1 MKKQRILLCLLA
13 LISLGACQ
21 PEETASTKNVLPIES
36 FEIKV
41 GSDTTITT
49 NRGIILHFSPQ
60 TLMTKEEKVT
70 IEIKAAL
77 SRFEMVSEGLSSLTA
92 EGELLESMGMLH
104 LDSPSEVQINA
115 ASPIKVKLPSDKITT
130 AAKVFTGS
138 NVGKTVKWEESTA
151 LDSSGVMRRIAQG
164 ALLFSQ
170 YCTNCHN
177 PNLRDQLTGP
187 ALGRITSFRDSSFLM
202 AFTRNSQQLIAAGD
216 TLALCLFQAWN
227 NSVMTSFDSLSDPQ
241 IWSIY
246 EYIESESIARGISTS
261 EMTYLDTCDLSS
273 NTSGHR
279 HSQGHT
285 VYNYNESGVIIDSV
299 IISDNDTAYQYTP
312 PIAPPLPPNPDR
324 TTLSQQLEYYEFDV
338 KEFGWY
344 NIDLYTNAEVEEIE
358 NFKFKLELD
367 APERFNGFAIFRH
380 RAVIIPLQ
388 YYEGFYYL
396 LNGWDKEKVKFSAAI
411 SMRIILIENT
421 EAEELEVAYL
431 DIVSQLEDNDYELE
445 LEKMKKEEVVWLV
458 NEEW

>member
-1 MKKQRILLCLLA
+1 MKKQRTLLWLLF
-13 LISLGACQ
+13 LLSLGACQ

-49 NRGIILHFSPQ
+49 SRGIILHFSPQ
-60 TLMTKEEKVT
+60 TLIAKEEKVT
-70 IEIKAAL
+70 IAVKAAL
-77 SRFEMVSEGLSSLTA
+77 SRFEMVSEGLSSLTT
-92 EGELLESMGMLH
+92 EGELLESMGMFH

-115 ASPIKVKLPSDKITT
+115 AYPIQVKLPSDKMTT

-151 LDSSGVMRRIAQG
+151 LDSSAVFRRIAQG
-164 ALLFSQ
+164 AQLFDQ

-177 PNLRDQLTGP
+177 LNLRDQLTGP

-261 EMTYLDTCDLSS
+261 EMTYLDTCDL
-273 NTSGHR
+273 NIDPF
-279 HSQGHT
+279 GHT
-285 VYNYNESGVIIDSV
+285 TAQGIEYSYDANGNIIDST
-299 IISDNDTAYQYTP
+299 NRTDTGYRYTP
-312 PIAPPLPPNPDR
+312 PPVSPSFPRSSNR
-324 TTLSQQLEYYEFDV
+324 STLSQQLDYYEFDLS
-338 KEFGWY
+338 EFGWY
-344 NIDLYTNAEVEEIE
+344 NVDLYTNAEVGEIE

-367 APERFNGFAIFRH
+367 DPERFNGFAIFRH

-388 YYEGFYYL
+388 YYEGVYYL
-396 LNGWDKEKVKFSAAI
+396 LNGWGKEKIKFPETI
-411 SMRIILIENT
+411 SMRIILMEDT
-421 EAEELEVAYL
+421 EADELEVAYL
-431 DIVSQLEDNDYELE
+431 EVVSQLEDNDYELE
-445 LEKMKKEEVVWLV
+445 LEQMKKEEVVWLV
-458 NEEW
+458 NEE